1 MVSNKEFLQTAAV
14 VGLTYL
20 GMFGILKFFTSKTSD
35 IEVTEEPWDPN
46 PGVDKN
52 AEGFGCGCSNMDCNC
67 AESDTTQ
74 ATVLPWDEMR
84 IPYSGLVARNM
95 TVRERSNSQMLELF
109 GGVPPVNVTDMTSL
123 ITGGRL

>member
-1 MVSNKEFLQTAAV
+1 MMSNKEFLQTFAAV
-14 VGLTYL
+14 GLIYVGML
-20 GMFGILKFFTSKTSD
+20 GIIKYIGPKVSTV
-35 IEVTEEPWDPN
+35 EVTETPEDPN

-84 IPYSGLVARNM
+84 LPYSGLVARNM